1 MNKSQIIH
9 KIKKAFVL
17 SFLTLAFQ
25 GNLKAQNADVIII
38 DAYKPTISDAFK
50 INDNP
55 KIQDTTVEK
64 LNLNYQI
71 SSRLYPTTY
80 YLEPIKPAKMVGEPL
95 TKFYK
100 SYVKA
105 GFGTKITPLAE
116 IYFNNLRSTN
126 QSIGAYFKHFSSAG
140 KIKNYAFPGF
150 SDNEAVVYASKF
162 FKYHTLSADV
172 DYNRNVVHYY
182 GFKPNDFPNFPD
194 ANNKD
199 DIKQR
204 FLKIGGQLNFIS
216 TYKDSVKLNH
226 SFSLSYFNF
235 SDLYKATED
244 YIRFTGT
251 IDKKVNFIGK
261 NIKDQDIGLKAD
273 VNYYNDFNKI
283 GISLPGAAIRLLPHF
298 SATYNILK
306 FDVGLN
312 TSIEATDKYS
322 NIYLYPDANFNINL
336 YNNILIL
343 YGGINGDLKRN
354 NLVNISSENPFINT
368 SLPLAFTNT
377 RSKLFGGFKGCLSSY
392 LSFNAYI
399 SKSKVENLPLF
410 VNDTAIDLFN
420 KFTVIYDKA
429 SVINTH
435 TEISYQKT
443 EKIKILLTSNF
454 YQYFMTN
461 ESDAWHK
468 PSMDI
473 KFSFYYNLKNKIIL
487 KTDMFAFGNSYAK
500 KYDLGKTPNV
510 ISVPLNGTVDVNLG
524 LEYRYTKILS
534 AFINFNNIGAVR
546 YQRWYNY
553 PGYGFTALAGITY
566 AL

>member
-1 MNKSQIIH
+1 NI
-9 KIKKAFVL
+9 
-17 SFLTLAFQ
+17 
-25 GNLKAQNADVIII
+25 KAQNADVIII

-80 YLEPIKPAKMVGEPL
+80 YLDPIKPAKMVGEPL

-105 GFGTKITPLAE
+105 GFGTKTTPLAE
-116 IYFNNLRSTN
+116 IYFNNLRSTD
-126 QSIGAYFKHFSSAG
+126 QSIGAYFRHLSSAG
-140 KIKNYAFPGF
+140 KIKDYAFPGF

-162 FKYHTLSADV
+162 YKNHTLSADI

-182 GFKPNDFPNFPD
+182 GFNPAELPPD
-194 ANNKD
+194 LSMLNIEDKD
-199 DIKQR
+199 KFKQR
-204 FLKIGGQLNFIS
+204 FLKIGGQLKFMSTFI
-216 TYKDSVKLNH
+216 DSVKLNH

-235 SDLYKATED
+235 SDMYKASED
-244 YIRFTGT
+244 HIGFTGA
-251 IDKKVNFIGK
+251 IDKKVNLIGK
-261 NIKDQDIGLKAD
+261 NINNQDIGLKAD

-283 GISLPGAAIRLLPHF
+283 GISSPGATVRLLPHF
-298 SATYNILK
+298 SATYDILK
-306 FDVGLN
+306 FDIGLN

-343 YGGINGDLKRN
+343 YGGITSDLKRN
-354 NLVNISSENPFINT
+354 NLIDLSSENPFINT
-368 SLPLAFTNT
+368 YLPLKFTNT
-377 RSKLFGGFKGCLSSY
+377 RSKIFGGFKGCLSSY

-429 SVINTH
+429 RVINTH

-443 EKIKILLTSNF
+443 EKIKILLISNF
-454 YQYFMTN
+454 YQYMPN
-461 ESDAWHK
+461 ELEAWHK
-468 PSMDI
+468 PNMDI
-473 KFSFYYNLKNKIIL
+473 KFSFNYNLKNKIIL
-487 KTDMFAFGNSYAK
+487 KTDVFAFSRVWAKTYDQGN
-500 KYDLGKTPNV
+500 
-510 ISVPLNGTVDVNLG
+510 VPVVKLVPGTVDVNLG

-534 AFINFNNIGAVR
+534 AFLNFNNIGAVR

>member
-9 KIKKAFVL
+9 KIRKVFVL
-17 SFLTLAFQ
+17 SFFIFAFHC
-25 GNLKAQNADVIII
+25 NIKAQNADVIII

-71 SSRLYPTTY
+71 NSRLYPTTY
-80 YLEPIKPAKMVGEPL
+80 HLTPIIPAKMVGEPL

-105 GFGTKITPLAE
+105 GFGTKTTPLAE
-116 IYFNNLRSTN
+116 IYFNNLRSTD
-126 QSIGAYFKHFSSAG
+126 QAIGAYYTHLSSSG
-140 KIKNYAFPGF
+140 KIKDYGFPGF

-162 FKYHTLSADV
+162 LKTHTLSADI

-182 GFKPNDFPNFPD
+182 GFKPNDFTNFPD

-199 DIKQR
+199 SIRQR
-204 FLKIGGQLNFIS
+204 FSKIGGQLKFMS
-216 TYKDSVKLNH
+216 TFNDSTKLNH
-226 SFSLSYFNF
+226 NFSLSCFNF

-244 YIRFTGT
+244 YIGFIGA
-251 IDKKVNFIGK
+251 IDKKANLIGK
-261 NIKDQDIGLKAD
+261 NIKNQDIGLKANVD
-273 VNYYNDFNKI
+273 YYNDINKI
-283 GISLPGAAIRLLPHF
+283 DTSGHAVIRLLPHF
-298 SATYNILK
+298 SASYDILK

-312 TSIEATDKYS
+312 TALETSEDSKMH
-322 NIYLYPDANFNINL
+322 LYPDLNININL
-336 YNNILIL
+336 YNNIFII
-343 YGGINGDLKRN
+343 YGGVTGDIKRN
-354 NLVNISSENPFINT
+354 NLMEFSSENPFINT

-377 RSKLFGGFKGCLSSY
+377 KSKLFGGLKGCLSSY

-399 SKSKVENLPLF
+399 SKSEVENLPLF
-410 VNDTAIDLFN
+410 VNDTAIDLLN
-420 KFTVIYDKA
+420 KFTVIYDNA
-429 SVINTH
+429 RVVNTH

-443 EKIKILLTSNF
+443 EKIKILLTSDF

-461 ESDAWHK
+461 ELEAWHK
-468 PSMDI
+468 PNMDI

-487 KTDMFAFGNSYAK
+487 KTDVFVLGSSYAK
-500 KYDLGKTPNV
+500 KYNPGKTPNYT
-510 ISVPLNGTVDVNLG
+510 SFPLKGTFDVNLG

-534 AFINFNNIGAVR
+534 AFINFNNIGAAK
-546 YQRWYNY
+546 YKQWYNY

-566 AL
+566 AF